1 MVWLSGML
9 LFRAHSVQNVSDQC
23 RNMQI
28 FLYSMNVAEHGKK
41 QMAKGPISFSKD
53 GVKVNVKDV
62 RREDYEDSTQ
72 R

>member
-1 MVWLSGML
+1 MLMARISLRLVVWSN
-9 LFRAHSVQNVSDQC
+9 RC
-23 RNMQI
+23 RIAQI
-28 FLYSMNVAEHGKK
+28 FLYSLNVAEQSKK
-41 QMAKGPISFSKD
+41 HMAKGPISFSKD